1 MKHLQRYLPIFFGV
15 ICVLVLGRSLFT
27 NPYPNQEFDFDS
39 FSQIPVLHQGR
50 IKPIDSFAR
59 NSLMIINDKQ
69 VFRDAENKSQPA
81 IRWLLDVTSAK
92 PIARDHKVFRIEHD
106 GVLSL
111 MGLEPRDGF
120 RYSLN
125 ELAPKYQDLLKQVM
139 TISQKPAAARDL
151 AEAKMMQLYTQLE
164 NYRQIMSFEAPLML
178 PPLAGNDDWQP
189 LGSEKT
195 NLQLTTAANA
205 WYKSLKAYQNDDPV
219 FFNTVVQEYL
229 ANLKTA
235 HPDLFPRVQ
244 MEQRFNVVQPFY
256 LALILFVV
264 AFLLSIFSWMFWAEP
279 LRKSALVVTV
289 FTLALFTVALLS
301 RMYLQGRPPV
311 TNLYSS
317 AIFVGWI
324 CVIMGLGIEWYL
336 KNGFGTVMSSITGFS
351 ALLVAQNLAGDGD
364 TMEMMRAVLDTNFWL
379 ATHVTTVTM
388 GYSASFL
395 AGFMG
400 LVLILM
406 GVLTKKLNRDLYNKI
421 SGMIYGTIAFA
432 MLFSFVGTVLGG
444 IWADQSW
451 GRFWGWDPK
460 ENGAMMI
467 VIWNAVILH
476 ARWGGLAKKR
486 GIALLAIGG
495 NIITAW
501 SWFGVNMLGVGLHSY
516 GFTDGAFLGLGS
528 FVLFNLLVICLGSLP
543 EENWRS
549 YPYFKSGSKKGT
561 PTPSAKQVVE
571 SGSSV

>member
-1 MKHLQRYLPIFFGV
+1 MKKLLPFLPLFFAV
-15 ICVLVLGRSLFT
+15 VCLLVLGRSLFS
-27 NPYPNQEFDFDS
+27 NPYPNQAFDFNS

-59 NSLMIINDKQ
+59 NNLKLISDKQ
-69 VFRDAENKSQPA
+69 VYRDADNKPQPA
-81 IRWLLDVTSAK
+81 IQWLLDVTSAK
-92 PIARDHKVFRIEHD
+92 PIGREHKVFRIEHD
-106 GVLSL
+106 DVLTL

-139 TISQKPAAARDL
+139 TISQKPAPSRDL
-151 AEAKMMQLYTQLE
+151 VETKMMELYSQLE
-164 NYRQIMSFEAPLML
+164 TYRQIMNFEAPLVL
-178 PPLAGNDDWQP
+178 PPLSGSNDWKP
-189 LGSEKT
+189 LGSEKSDI
-195 NLQLTTAANA
+195 QLTPAANA

-229 ANLKTA
+229 GNLKTA
-235 HPDLFPRVQ
+235 HPELFPRSQ
-244 MEQRFNVVQPFY
+244 MEQRFNAVQPFY
-256 LALILFVV
+256 LAMILFVI
-264 AFLLSIFSWMFWAEP
+264 AFLLSVFSWMFWAEP
-279 LRKSALVVTV
+279 MRKSSLVVVV
-289 FTLALFTVALLS
+289 FTLALFTVALIV

-351 ALLVAQNLAGDGD
+351 ALLVAQNIAGDGD

-406 GVLTKKLNRDLYNKI
+406 GVLSKKLDRDLYTKI
-421 SGMIYGTIAFA
+421 SAMIYGIVAFA
-432 MLFSFVGTVLGG
+432 TLFSFVGTVLGG

-460 ENGAMMI
+460 ENGALMI

-476 ARWGGLAKKR
+476 ARWGGLAKRR

-495 NIITAW
+495 NIITSW

-516 GFTDGAFLGLGS
+516 GFTDGAFLGLGG
-528 FVLFNLLVICLGSLP
+528 FVLFNLMVICLGSLP

-549 YPYFKSGSKKGT
+549 YPNFKTGNGKKIVLE
-561 PTPSAKQVVE
+561 PEKAVH
-571 SGSSV
+571 